1 MTLKAFTSVVLL
13 SLVTKH
19 VYAQDVPFSPCPL
32 LGPRFPIP
40 TQLSASPIFQS
51 GLKNLTNAFDDYVAN
66 LNGTFG
72 PTSSS
77 TSFSVALFS
86 TDDTN
91 STRPFLYEYHHT
103 APSLVNGTSGA
114 VEVDA
119 DTVYQIGDL
128 TTLFTT
134 WLFLIEAGEQHWND
148 PVSRWVPELREAA
161 HGTTSSISVDWDDVT
176 LGDLAAHLG
185 GIGQYTPSNGTSE
198 IGSLLDDLM
207 NATIAAPCESTSGSC
222 DRADFLSYFG
232 SRAPV
237 FAAGTTPIFSNAGFI
252 ILAYALESITRQPY
266 DSILESSI
274 IRPLNLSRTT
284 YLERSTQNTTRLA
297 KPSQSAS
304 LNTIE
309 GPYNGL
315 SSSVHDISTALRAI
329 LASTLLPQ
337 STTRRWL
344 KPVSHTSNLVN
355 SVGRPWEIYSLT
367 ATPISPVM
375 PIYQVRGNVG
385 LYASHIG
392 LAPDYNTGFVILAA
406 DSEGSPDLNA
416 HADII
421 ATELIPALEQSAI
434 VEASKAFAG
443 TYVSDSNMTLVIP
456 QATDSSPGLSVS
468 HFRLGDK
475 DIRAAYAKI
484 NDIAPENLSFRLYP
498 TNAGGDGSRMAFRAS
513 FQDVTALADA
523 GTPTCDTWR
532 YIDQFQLH
540 SVSLD
545 EFVFELK
552 DGKAITIK
560 VPAFEDTLSK
570 EGNRVM

>member
-1 MTLKAFTSVVLL
+1 MALKAFSSVILL

-19 VYAQDVPFSPCPL
+19 VYAEDVPFSPCPL

-40 TQLSASPIFQS
+40 TQLSASPILQS
-51 GLKNLTNAFDDYVAN
+51 GLKNLTDAFDDYVTS

-86 TDDTN
+86 TEDTD
-91 STRPFLYEYHHT
+91 STQPFLYEYHHT
-103 APSLVNGTSGA
+103 APSFANETSGTL
-114 VEVDA
+114 EVDA
-119 DTVYQIGDL
+119 DTVYQIGDS

-134 WLFLIEAGEQHWND
+134 WLFLIEAGEQHWTD
-148 PVSRWVPELREAA
+148 PVSRWVPELLDAA
-161 HGTTSSISVDWDDVT
+161 NGTASGISVDWDDVT

-185 GIGQYTPSNGTSE
+185 GIGRYAPSNMTGE
-198 IGSLLDDLM
+198 IESLLNGLT
-207 NATIAAPCESTSGSC
+207 NATITAPCDSISAACE
-222 DRADFLSYFG
+222 RADFLSYFG
-232 SRAPV
+232 RRAPV

-252 ILAYALESITRQPY
+252 ILAYALESITGQPY
-266 DSILESSI
+266 ESILESSI
-274 IRPLNLSRTT
+274 IQPLNLSRTT
-284 YLERSTQNTTRLA
+284 YLQPSTQNSTALTY
-297 KPSQSAS
+297 PSQSAS
-304 LNTIE
+304 LNAIE

-315 SSSVHDISTALRAI
+315 TSSAHDMSTALRAV
-329 LASTLLPQ
+329 LASTLLPP

-355 SVGRPWEIYSLT
+355 SVGRPWEIYSLSD
-367 ATPISPVM
+367 TPISPVI
-375 PIYQVRGNVG
+375 PVYQVRGNVG

-392 LAPDYNTGFVILAA
+392 LVPDYNMGFVILAA

-434 VEASKAFAG
+434 VEASTAYAG
-443 TYVSDSNMTLVIP
+443 TYVSDSNMTLVVA

-475 DIRAAYAKI
+475 DIRAAYAELNSI
-484 NDIAPENLSFRLYP
+484 DPENLSFRLYP
-498 TNAGGDGSRMAFRAS
+498 TNVGGDGKQMVFRAS
-513 FQDVTALADA
+513 FQDVSALADA

-540 SVSLD
+540 GVSLD
-545 EFVFELK
+545 EFVFEIK
-552 DGKAITIK
+552 GGKAVGVT
-560 VPAFEDTLSK
+560 VPAFNATLLK
-570 EGNRVM
+570 QGERVM